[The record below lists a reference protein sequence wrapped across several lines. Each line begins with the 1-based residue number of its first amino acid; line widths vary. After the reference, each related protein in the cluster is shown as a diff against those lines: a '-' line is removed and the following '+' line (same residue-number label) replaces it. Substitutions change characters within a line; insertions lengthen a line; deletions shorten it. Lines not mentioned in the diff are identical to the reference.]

1 MTRFTPSPLLHS
13 RIAQLLIHTA
23 RKWQQDNCLEM
34 GAALSYYALFSL
46 VPIFLVI
53 LSVLGIVVGP
63 DIERVNYLLRV
74 AEQVLPPLS
83 YQIVQDTLFRLNY
96 NSVRAGIAGFV
107 IVLFTASNVF
117 GALDRSVDRIWKV
130 EQPQHQVITPQSKII
145 TFLQNKLLAFSLVLS
160 VAILMVL
167 SFTAHV
173 GLKILQRMLESLNH
187 SITFIQLDDVVILR
201 SLHVSGTFLALN
213 LIVIL
218 LFKILPS
225 TRVRWN
231 DVWLGAFVTTSLL
244 TALQEIV
251 SNSVIHI
258 GTQYRSYGL
267 LGSVMVLLFWIYLI
281 CQIFL
286 IGSEFTYIYAYL
298 FGSRRNR

>member
-1 MTRFTPSPLLHS
+1 MTRLTPYPFLHS

-46 VPIFLVI
+46 FPIFLVI
-53 LSVLGIVVGP
+53 LSVIGIVLAP
-63 DIERVNYLLRV
+63 DIERVNYLLSY

-83 YQIVQDTLFRLNY
+83 YRIVQDTLFQLNY
-96 NSVRAGIAGFV
+96 NSVRAGIAGFA

-117 GALDRSVDRIWKV
+117 SALARSVDRIWKA
-130 EQPQHQVITPQSKII
+130 EQPQPQMITLQSMII

-173 GLKILQRMLESLNH
+173 SLKILQKMLESLNH
-187 SITFIQLDDVVILR
+187 SIMFIRLDDIVILR
-201 SLHVSGTFLALN
+201 AFHIGGTFLTLN
-213 LIVIL
+213 LIVML

-251 SNSVIHI
+251 SSSVIHI
-258 GTQYRSYGL
+258 GNQYRSYGL

-298 FGSRRNR
+298 FGSRSNR